1 MIKLV
6 LKTRKFPQELGRHWW
21 YCHQKYAT
29 RLPAK
34 ESIDD
39 TTTSTNI
46 DLVHSVAVPVEDKNA
61 VLLDTSKRMEMSP
74 NIAREEPVAKVKPE
88 ILPWTT
94 SPTQTGSLLSNYKKL
109 SKFRL
114 TSLVVITSMAG
125 YAMAPAAFD
134 PTTFV
139 LCSVGTG
146 LMSAAANSINQYH
159 EVPFDSQMSRTKNR
173 VLVTGQLTPAHAIG
187 FAVVSATTGLG
198 MLYFGVNG
206 LTAALGAGNLFLY
219 TSIYTPMKRVSI
231 LNTWVGSFVGAIP
244 PLMGWA
250 GCAGTLDTGA
260 WMLAGL
266 LYAWQFPHFNALS
279 WNLRPDYSRAGYRMM
294 SVTNPALCRRTALR
308 YTGALAVLS
317 VAAPLLDV
325 TNPWFA
331 LETLPLNAYFCYL
344 AWKFYQKSDSGS
356 SRKLFRFSLIHLPAL
371 MVLFLL
377 NKKRWIFA
385 EQSTEE
391 AIVTT
396 ATTLDTSIDAAPA
409 KGNFLST
416 TPRPASSLSKVL
428 PVAVAASPEPTP
440 TISQVDQNK
449 QPAGSTL

>member
-1 MIKLV
+1 MV
-6 LKTRKFPQELGRHWW
+6 LKTRKFPLELGRHWW
-21 YCHQKYAT
+21 FCHQKYAT
-29 RLPAK
+29 RLPVKAAIK
-34 ESIDD
+34 DR
-39 TTTSTNI
+39 TTSSDI
-46 DLVHSVAVPVEDKNA
+46 DLVQSVAVPVENPNA
-61 VLLDTSKRMEMSP
+61 VLLDTSKRSECSSSGVV
-74 NIAREEPVAKVKPE
+74 AEEKLTKVKADK
-88 ILPWTT
+88 LPWLP
-94 SPTQTGSLLSNYKKL
+94 SPTDTGSIVSHYKKL

-134 PTTFV
+134 PATFA
-139 LCSVGTG
+139 LCSIGTG

-187 FAVVSATTGLG
+187 FAIVSATTGLG

-206 LTAALGAGNLFLY
+206 LTAALGAGNLLLY
-219 TSIYTPMKRVSI
+219 TSIYTPMKRISI

-260 WMLAGL
+260 WILAGL

-308 YTGALAVLS
+308 YTCAIAGLS
-317 VAAPLLDV
+317 IAAPLLDV

-371 MVLFLL
+371 MLLFLI
-377 NKKRWIFA
+377 NKNRWIFT
-385 EQSTEE
+385 EKSTEE
-391 AIVTT
+391 AVVGTIASASSTEG
-396 ATTLDTSIDAAPA
+396 I
-409 KGNFLST
+409 LST
-416 TPRPASSLSKVL
+416 PKPSTSLSKVL
-428 PVAVAASPEPTP
+428 PVAVAASLPPTLP
-440 TISQVDQNK
+440 QVDSHKK
-449 QPAGSTL
+449 QVQTVL